1 LISSRLVLS
10 HTTLRLYTSILISIL
25 IFIFTIITFVPTHA
39 LADFNIDAV
48 GDWGCSSN
56 TDDTVS
62 EIKGRS
68 PELVLALGDYSYQNT
83 ATCWFNAIDD
93 PSNSIDSITKINI
106 GNHEDDDSESYSS
119 YINHFNLGNPYYSY
133 NLNNVHVLTMD
144 SDRTSY
150 SSGSAQYNF
159 VINDLQTASQNPN
172 IKWIIVNIHKQMYT
186 SPNTCGSSSCSNT
199 GSDATNL
206 RNIYHAKFDLYG
218 VDLVLN
224 GHLHNYQRTYP
235 IKYDSG
241 SPSSPTITD
250 SAATNYIDPQGE
262 IFATVGTG
270 GINFHGLSGK
280 SSFVKYQQDDDF
292 GSLDILITNNGDK
305 LVGKYFSNAGSKLD
319 EFSITKTGG
328 GGGSY
333 NYAPSFAATGSSYFD
348 AASSPSLQL
357 SQFSVAAWFKTSAD
371 FSSDAVI
378 VNKGG
383 FGSETSG
390 QNMNWGIW
398 MNSAQQVKGGFETS
412 SGTDFFATSPT
423 SYNNNQWHY
432 AVVTYG
438 GSTVIL
444 YIDGVQVASKS
455 TSGASPDSAGTQPVR
470 VAANSRGTPPT
481 TNFFIGDID
490 EVRTWNDDLTA
501 TEQANA
507 FAGTSFNTGEQV
519 LYIPFS
525 GNSPPVANNQAVV
538 TNKNTPLAIT
548 LTATDPNN
556 NPLTYSIVTQPTHGT
571 ITAGTTA
578 SRTYTPTTD
587 YTGPDSFTF
596 KANDG
601 TVDSNIATISITV
614 QEPPQ
619 GGYNYAP
626 SFTATGSNYFDVTS
640 TSSLQLSSFSVA
652 AWFKTSTNF
661 GAEGFIVNKGGIGS
675 DSAGQNQN
683 YQISMSSTEQIKVGF
698 ETSAGADFFV
708 TSPLTYND
716 NQWHYAVV
724 TYDGSANLILYID
737 GVQVATKSTSGASPE
752 TSGTK
757 PVRIAANSRV
767 TPPTNFFTGDADE
780 VRVWKDDL
788 TPTEVSNAFAG
799 TNFNPADQVL
809 YLDFTNVQ
817 SGLTGG
823 YTYGPSLTLSGP

>member
-1 LISSRLVLS
+1 MHYFIAYPLRSLNVSCRRPTSSSLAIL
-10 HTTLRLYTSILISIL
+10 LILILTLNVFSNL
-25 IFIFTIITFVPTHA
+25 SFQPSHA

-48 GDWGCSSN
+48 GDWGCNSN
-56 TDDTVS
+56 TDTSVS
-62 EIKGRS
+62 KINGRS

-83 ATCWFNAIDD
+83 GTCFFDAID
-93 PSNSIDSITKINI
+93 PIDSITKINI

-119 YINHFNLGNPYYSY
+119 YINHFGLGNPYYSY

-159 VINDLQTASQNPN
+159 VVNDLQSASQNPN

-206 RNIYHAKFDLYG
+206 RNIYHAKFDQYG

-224 GHLHNYQRTYP
+224 GHLHNYQRTFP
-235 IKYDSG
+235 IKYDPG
-241 SPSSPTITD
+241 SPSSPTVTD
-250 SAATNYIDPQGE
+250 SASTDYIDPQGE

-270 GINFHGLSGK
+270 GINFHALSGK
-280 SSFVKYQQDDDF
+280 SSFVKYQQDDFF

-305 LVGKYFSNAGSKLD
+305 LVGKYFSNGGSKLD
-319 EFSITKTGG
+319 EFSITKTGGG

-333 NYAPSFAATGSSYFD
+333 NYAPSFAATGSSFSD
-348 AASSPSLQL
+348 VASSPSLQL

-371 FSSDAVI
+371 FSTDAVI

-383 FGSETSG
+383 FGSETAG

-412 SGTDFFATSPT
+412 SGTDFFTTSPA
-423 SYNNNQWHY
+423 SYNDNQWHY

-455 TSGASPDSAGTQPVR
+455 TSGASPDSSGTTPVR
-470 VAANSRGTPPT
+470 VAANSRVTPPT

-490 EVRTWNDDLTA
+490 EVRAWNDDLTA

-519 LYIPFS
+519 LYLDFS
-525 GNSPPVANNQAVV
+525 G
-538 TNKNTPLAIT
+538 
-548 LTATDPNN
+548 
-556 NPLTYSIVTQPTHGT
+556 G
-571 ITAGTTA
+571 G
-578 SRTYTPTTD
+578 
-587 YTGPDSFTF
+587 G
-596 KANDG
+596 G
-601 TVDSNIATISITV
+601 
-614 QEPPQ
+614 

-626 SFTATGSNYFDVTS
+626 SFTATGSNYFDVA
-640 TSSLQLSSFSVA
+640 SLLLCRLSSFSAA

-661 GAEGFIVNKGGIGS
+661 ASEAFIVNKGGIGS

-683 YQISMSSTEQIKVGF
+683 YQISFSSTEVIKVGF
-698 ETSAGADFFV
+698 ETSTGADFFV
-708 TSPLTYND
+708 SSPTTYND

-724 TYDGSANLILYID
+724 TYDGSSNLILYID
-737 GVQVATKSTSGASPE
+737 GVQVASKSTGGASPE

-757 PVRIAANSRV
+757 PVRIAV
-767 TPPTNFFTGDADE
+767 
-780 VRVWKDDL
+780 
-788 TPTEVSNAFAG
+788 
-799 TNFNPADQVL
+799 
-809 YLDFTNVQ
+809 
-817 SGLTGG
+817 
-823 YTYGPSLTLSGP
+823 

>member
-1 LISSRLVLS
+1 MHYFIAYPLRSLNVSCRRPTSSSLAIL
-10 HTTLRLYTSILISIL
+10 LILILTLNVFSNL
-25 IFIFTIITFVPTHA
+25 SFQPSHA

-48 GDWGCSSN
+48 GDWGCNSN
-56 TDDTVS
+56 TDTSVS
-62 EIKGRS
+62 KINGRS

-83 ATCWFNAIDD
+83 GTCFFDAID
-93 PSNSIDSITKINI
+93 PIDSITKINI

-119 YINHFNLGNPYYSY
+119 YINHFGLGNPYYSY

-159 VINDLQTASQNPN
+159 VVNDLQSASQNPN

-206 RNIYHAKFDLYG
+206 RNIYHAKFDQYG

-224 GHLHNYQRTYP
+224 GHLHNYQRTFP
-235 IKYDSG
+235 IKYDPG
-241 SPSSPTITD
+241 SPSSPTVTD
-250 SAATNYIDPQGE
+250 SASTDYIDPQGE

-270 GINFHGLSGK
+270 GINFHALSGK
-280 SSFVKYQQDDDF
+280 SSFVKYQQDDFF

-305 LVGKYFSNAGSKLD
+305 LVGKYFSNGGSKLD
-319 EFSITKTGG
+319 EFSITKTGGG

-333 NYAPSFAATGSSYFD
+333 NYAPSFAATGSSFSD
-348 AASSPSLQL
+348 VASSPSLQL

-371 FSSDAVI
+371 FSTDAVI

-383 FGSETSG
+383 FGSETAG

-412 SGTDFFATSPT
+412 SGTDFFATSPA
-423 SYNNNQWHY
+423 SYNDNQWHY

-470 VAANSRGTPPT
+470 VAANSRVTPPT

-490 EVRTWNDDLTA
+490 EVRAWNDDLTA

-519 LYIPFS
+519 LYLDFS
-525 GNSPPVANNQAVV
+525 G
-538 TNKNTPLAIT
+538 
-548 LTATDPNN
+548 
-556 NPLTYSIVTQPTHGT
+556 G
-571 ITAGTTA
+571 G
-578 SRTYTPTTD
+578 
-587 YTGPDSFTF
+587 G
-596 KANDG
+596 G
-601 TVDSNIATISITV
+601 
-614 QEPPQ
+614 

-626 SFTATGSNYFDVTS
+626 SFTATGSNYFDVAS
-640 TSSLQLSSFSVA
+640 SPSLQLSSFSAA

-661 GAEGFIVNKGGIGS
+661 ASEAFIVNKGGIGS

-683 YQISMSSTEQIKVGF
+683 YQISFSSTEVIKVGF
-698 ETSAGADFFV
+698 ETSTGADFFV
-708 TSPLTYND
+708 SSPTTYND

-724 TYDGSANLILYID
+724 TYDGSSNLILYID
-737 GVQVATKSTSGASPE
+737 GVQVASKSTGGASPE

-767 TPPTNFFTGDADE
+767 TPPSNFFTGEIDE
-780 VRVWKDDL
+780 VRIWNDDL
-788 TPTEVSNAFAG
+788 TAAEVANAFAG
-799 TNFNPADQVL
+799 TNFNTADQVL

-823 YTYGPSLTLSGP
+823 YSYGPSLTLSGP

>member
-470 VAANSRGTPPT
+470 VAANSRVTPPT

-490 EVRTWNDDLTA
+490 EVRAWNDDLTA

-799 TNFNPADQVL
+799 TNFNTADQVL

>member
-1 LISSRLVLS
+1 
-10 HTTLRLYTSILISIL
+10 
-25 IFIFTIITFVPTHA
+25 
-39 LADFNIDAV
+39 
-48 GDWGCSSN
+48 
-56 TDDTVS
+56 
-62 EIKGRS
+62 
-68 PELVLALGDYSYQNT
+68 
-83 ATCWFNAIDD
+83 
-93 PSNSIDSITKINI
+93 
-106 GNHEDDDSESYSS
+106 
-119 YINHFNLGNPYYSY
+119 
-133 NLNNVHVLTMD
+133 MD

-159 VINDLQTASQNPN
+159 VVNDLQSASQNPN

-206 RNIYHAKFDLYG
+206 RNIYHAKFDQYG

-224 GHLHNYQRTYP
+224 GHLHNYQRTFP
-235 IKYDSG
+235 IKYDPG
-241 SPSSPTITD
+241 SPSSPTVTD
-250 SAATNYIDPQGE
+250 SASTDYIDPQGE

-270 GINFHGLSGK
+270 GINFHALSGK
-280 SSFVKYQQDDDF
+280 SSFVKYQQDDFF

-305 LVGKYFSNAGSKLD
+305 LVGKYFSNGGSKLD

-328 GGGSY
+328 GGGGSY
-333 NYAPSFAATGSSYFD
+333 NYAPTFAATGSSFSD
-348 AASSPSLQL
+348 VASSPSLQL

-383 FGSETSG
+383 FGSETAG

-412 SGTDFFATSPT
+412 SGTDFFTTSPA
-423 SYNNNQWHY
+423 SYNDNQWHY

-455 TSGASPDSAGTQPVR
+455 TSGASPDSAGTKPVR
-470 VAANSRGTPPT
+470 VAANSRVTPPT

-490 EVRTWNDDLTA
+490 EVRAWNDDLTA

-519 LYIPFS
+519 LYLDFS
-525 GNSPPVANNQAVV
+525 G
-538 TNKNTPLAIT
+538 
-548 LTATDPNN
+548 
-556 NPLTYSIVTQPTHGT
+556 G
-571 ITAGTTA
+571 G
-578 SRTYTPTTD
+578 
-587 YTGPDSFTF
+587 G
-596 KANDG
+596 G
-601 TVDSNIATISITV
+601 
-614 QEPPQ
+614 

-626 SFTATGSNYFDVTS
+626 SFTATGSNYFDVAS
-640 TSSLQLSSFSVA
+640 SPSLQLSSFSAA

-661 GAEGFIVNKGGIGS
+661 ASEAFIVNKGGIGS

-683 YQISMSSTEQIKVGF
+683 YQISFSSTEVIKVGF
-698 ETSAGADFFV
+698 ETSTGADFFV
-708 TSPLTYND
+708 SSPTTYND

-737 GVQVATKSTSGASPE
+737 GVQVASKSTGGASPE

-767 TPPTNFFTGDADE
+767 TPPSNFFTGEIDE
-780 VRVWKDDL
+780 VRVWNDDL
-788 TPTEVSNAFAG
+788 TAAEVANAFAG
-799 TNFNPADQVL
+799 TNFNTADQVL

-823 YTYGPSLTLSGP
+823 YSYGPSLTLSGP